1 MAAISRIRRP
11 WLGPSGS
18 RGSLSS
24 FEAGCWVSCLFV
36 FVSVFVIV
44 IVIVLLYL
52 SLYSDLAS
60 AVARSE
66 ALSPRGRLSEAGG
79 ASQSAVRN
87 NTNPSLRLF
96 HLSVFEPRWI
106 TFLSAHKICCVS
118 NFREQWWSS
127 GRMTSRV
134 KQRHNAEVS
143 AVSRSETKGSAHAQ
157 RPFYFGNNWSAVT
170 LRKRGWPVRWCSE
183 QWYQLKDW
191 WTRQKSI

>member
-1 MAAISRIRRP
+1 M
-11 WLGPSGS
+11 
-18 RGSLSS
+18 
-24 FEAGCWVSCLFV
+24 FV
-36 FVSVFVIV
+36 FVSVFVLV

-66 ALSPRGRLSEAGG
+66 ALSPGGRLCEAGG

-157 RPFYFGNNWSAVT
+157 QPFYFGNNSSAVT
-170 LRKRGWPVRWCSE
+170 LRKRGWPVR
-183 QWYQLKDW
+183 
-191 WTRQKSI
+191 